1 MLRQEEKGK
10 NLLQIKNMYHLLS
23 LFEPRM
29 LNKQLMMNIRVKAI
43 RVCKGYAHI
52 EGIDYGETY
61 ARVARMEEIRLIIAY
76 ACSKRIKV
84 YQMDVKSSFLNVKLE
99 EEVYMEQ
106 TEGFQLSEAE
116 NHVYMLKKSLY
127 GIEQA
132 PRALYYRIDK
142 YLRQQGY
149 RKWNKDNNL
158 YIKEEHDSLIIVEI
172 YVDDIIFGSDNDELR
187 KQFAQSMQNEF
198 EMSMLG
204 ELNFFLGLQIS
215 KSDKGIF
222 ISQPQ
227 YINEMLKQF
236 QMYDCKLVGT
246 PMVTGCKL
254 RNIDDSKNVE
264 KKIYR
269 SMMVVFYM

>member
-1 MLRQEEKGK
+1 M
-10 NLLQIKNMYHLLS
+10 
-23 LFEPRM
+23 
-29 LNKQLMMNIRVKAI
+29 
-43 RVCKGYAHI
+43 
-52 EGIDYGETY
+52 
-61 ARVARMEEIRLIIAY
+61 
-76 ACSKRIKV
+76 
-84 YQMDVKSSFLNVKLE
+84 
-99 EEVYMEQ
+99 
-106 TEGFQLSEAE
+106 
-116 NHVYMLKKSLY
+116 
-127 GIEQA
+127 
-132 PRALYYRIDK
+132 YYRIYK

-149 RKWNKDNNL
+149 RKWNTDNNL

-172 YVDDIIFGSDNDELR
+172 YVDDIIFGSDNDQLR

-246 PMVTGCKL
+246 PMVTRCKL

>member
-1 MLRQEEKGK
+1 MR
-10 NLLQIKNMYHLLS
+10 
-23 LFEPRM
+23 
-29 LNKQLMMNIRVKAI
+29 KA
-43 RVCKGYAHI
+43 
-52 EGIDYGETY
+52 
-61 ARVARMEEIRLIIAY
+61 
-76 ACSKRIKV
+76 
-84 YQMDVKSSFLNVKLE
+84 
-99 EEVYMEQ
+99 
-106 TEGFQLSEAE
+106 
-116 NHVYMLKKSLY
+116 LY
-127 GIEQA
+127 GLKQA
-132 PRALYYRIDK
+132 PRAWYSRLDK
-142 YLRQQGY
+142 YLSQQGY
-149 RKWNKDNNL
+149 IKGNNDSYL
-158 YIKEEHDSLIIVEI
+158 YIKEEHGSLIIVEI

-198 EMSMLG
+198 EMSMLS
-204 ELNFFLGLQIS
+204 ELNFFFGLQIS